1 MLEEFR
7 RVVGGSEDGSS
18 RWDINLGLDAEDTEE
33 SLPEDNALE
42 NQDEGQNFYDPT
54 KETDFYSSLV
64 RASIAAGGKHA
75 GQKISINWLRMI
87 LAGLE
92 GRDASIDLMLF
103 DPRYEQ
109 HEPGDLAPAP
119 FAEVFPAR

>member
-7 RVVGGSEDGSS
+7 RVVGGTEDGSS
-18 RWDINLGLDAEDTEE
+18 RWDINLGLDTEDTEE
-33 SLPEDNALE
+33 PATEENTPENL
-42 NQDEGQNFYDPT
+42 DEGNNVYDPT
-54 KETDFYSSLV
+54 SETDYYTSLV

-75 GQKISINWLRMI
+75 GQEISVNWLRMI

-92 GRDASIDLMLF
+92 GRDASIDQMLW
-103 DPRYEQ
+103 DPRYERP
-109 HEPGDLAPAP
+109 EPDDLAPAP